1 MVTKKAASM
10 RYNPPRE
17 ELTLRDYFA
26 AAALTGLAANLPT
39 QWYVAKG
46 PERVS
51 RLMPTKQ
58 DAEEAL
64 RDLELT
70 DAMDRRFLA
79 AHDPATY
86 GGG

>member
-1 MVTKKAASM
+1 MSSRSPYEIKH
-10 RYNPPRE
+10 
-17 ELTLRDYFA
+17 YF
-26 AAALTGLAANLPT
+26 TPNLPT

-58 DAEEAL
+58 DAEEAR